1 MNVPGLEEEGE
12 DKFMVVTSTSN
23 HIPEKDDR
31 IMDKFNIH
39 SDGFFARRL
48 HFVAMR
54 TGPFGLTL
62 SSRKRPTARLVQ
74 AWPFI

>member
-1 MNVPGLEEEGE
+1 MNVPELEEEGE
-12 DKFMVVTSTSN
+12 DKVMVVTSTSN

-48 HFVAMR
+48 HDSTIHDNVF
-54 TGPFGLTL
+54 FL
-62 SSRKRPTARLVQ
+62 
-74 AWPFI
+74 